1 MEESKKKRTNREEIE
16 ALTETLGELFSACEE
31 LRSKVAAQDSRI
43 AAMEIASPPELLKL
57 SPETVT
63 EAIKE
68 DPYARFEVLR
78 EWSHGVRTLREGEV
92 VRADLSPYLLD
103 WIRAGLM
110 VGVPKNQDQI
120 IAKLREEAQAR
131 IKAAVAEAGLAQ
143 ATAARIEAEAAEAKI
158 KATH

>member
-1 MEESKKKRTNREEIE
+1 
-16 ALTETLGELFSACEE
+16 
-31 LRSKVAAQDSRI
+31 
-43 AAMEIASPPELLKL
+43 MEIASPPELLKL